1 MALAFRY
8 EYKMS
13 DSWICPIEEY
23 ATQSAAMAAVCRF
36 VNQSIDARIVQD
48 DEVVG
53 TFDEIKDF
61 CGGQSR

>member
-1 MALAFRY
+1 MAFKY

-23 ATQSAAMAAVCRF
+23 ATESAAMAAVCRF
-36 VNQSIDARIVQD
+36 VNQSIDAHVVQD
-48 DEVVG
+48 DGQVVR

-61 CGGQSR
+61 CGDRSSN